1 MILLVLLFLASVAG
15 LVAALVQPGWADL
28 VLVAGPSALA
38 SLILLIRAVALMARR
53 QDGSSDHDPA
63 RSSAPRRPLSR
74 AATPRDRHIL
84 VDGSNVMHWKDGTPQ
99 LDTLRVV
106 LARLTALGFNPG
118 VVFDANAGYKIADSY
133 RDDADLGRML
143 GLHKDRVLVMP
154 RGTPADPTLLA
165 AARDLDARIVTND
178 RFRDWAE
185 TYPEVARPGHLVR
198 GGFSDGQLWLDLEG
212 AVPDRGQTLT
222 PP

>member
-1 MILLVLLFLASVAG
+1 MIVLVFLVLVSVAG
-15 LVAALVQPGWADL
+15 VAVAIVLPGMTDL
-28 VLVAGPSALA
+28 LLVAGPAA
-38 SLILLIRAVALMARR
+38 VAALILLLLAIGR
-53 QDGSSDHDPA
+53 DT
-63 RSSAPRRPLSR
+63 R
-74 AATPRDRHIL
+74 AADDRAFKPPPRKAAAKVRHIL

>member
-1 MILLVLLFLASVAG
+1 MIVLVFLVLVSVAG
-15 LVAALVQPGWADL
+15 VAVAIVLPGMTDL
-28 VLVAGPSALA
+28 LLVAGPAA
-38 SLILLIRAVALMARR
+38 VAAVILLLLAIVRA
-53 QDGSSDHDPA
+53 
-63 RSSAPRRPLSR
+63 SR
-74 AATPRDRHIL
+74 AGDDRAFKPPPRKAAAKVRHIL

-178 RFRDWAE
+178 RYRDWAE

-198 GGFSDGQLWLDLEG
+198 GGFSDGQLWLDLDG
-212 AVPDRGQTLT
+212 PVPDRGQTLT